1 MLSTVQG
8 QRNFL
13 LLQAGPGRLFRQKC
27 STLEEVEVYSPGTY
41 DGIALGEAEGPQYL
55 FKQQQ
60 IDMLPDF
67 ESGEAALPLFRR
79 LEDLSRDPGR
89 YVRCIAL
96 NGAAIGFL
104 NDVEI
109 SDGVVELGYCI
120 HPDFQGKGYMTG
132 ALAAAMAELSSLGF
146 REVIAGAFE
155 ENIPSIRVMEKC
167 GLRQEGILR
176 NRIVNKG
183 EYVDTALWSILRS
196 DWKQAQR

>member
-1 MLSTVQG
+1 MQDPCIQLRPFCQDDWEIILSILTDDRVNQT
-8 QRNFL
+8 F
-13 LLQAGPGRLFRQKC
+13 
-27 STLEEVEVYSPGTY
+27 
-41 DGIALGEAEGPQYL
+41 
-55 FKQQQ
+55 
-60 IDMLPDF
+60 MLPDF
-67 ESGEAALPLFRR
+67 ESREAALPLFRR

-167 GLRQEGILR
+167 GMTRLPKTDEITYRGKTHRCVYYHLLL
-176 NRIVNKG
+176 K
-183 EYVDTALWSILRS
+183 
-196 DWKQAQR
+196 